1 MAGTYGHEKEHYEES
16 KGIFKMSWQHHMPN
30 ELAQQATILA
40 TGYSCR
46 SQVKRFA
53 GFRPMHPLQA
63 LLQEI
68 TENNSATNTK
78 RTETVLGNA

>member
-1 MAGTYGHEKEHYEES
+1 
-16 KGIFKMSWQHHMPN
+16 MSWQHHMPN
-30 ELAQQATILA
+30 ELTQQATILA

-63 LLQEI
+63 LLQEV
-68 TENNSATNTK
+68 TEKNAATSTNLTK
-78 RTETVLGNA
+78 TIVGIA

>member
-1 MAGTYGHEKEHYEES
+1 
-16 KGIFKMSWQHHMPN
+16 
-30 ELAQQATILA
+30 
-40 TGYSCR
+40 
-46 SQVKRFA
+46 VKRFS

-78 RTETVLGNA
+78 LTKTVLGNA